1 MGAALDAFP
10 LRARGSGQK
19 SGDRRSPGRSRR
31 VRAFVQCVSEEADRT
46 AHAVHEP
53 SRRPRLVTSNVR
65 SRLSAQRHHVQ
76 AWLAHGLA
84 PRLRLADAHD
94 PWLGDTGWHQEAAQV
109 RPPYTPAS
117 SLTVCSAVDGYLQR
131 EREQRRQAMCVGD
144 RRRGAGLTR
153 WAAVDSTRRGWSW
166 RRRPRSRPSVPRRTP
181 VRRRA
186 RRTRVLTCADGEGM
200 TLEKLEAAVVEQ
212 GKVFPRCVRVC
223 SIAFRDRSTRS
234 VARRLMIE
242 LADTWTGIGRS

>member
-1 MGAALDAFP
+1 MSKPGSRTGSRP
-10 LRARGSGQK
+10 GSGWQTPTI
-19 SGDRRSPGRSRR
+19 PGW
-31 VRAFVQCVSEEADRT
+31 ATPDGIKKQLKCVLT
-46 AHAVHEP
+46 VTP
-53 SRRPRLVTSNVR
+53 ST
-65 SRLSAQRHHVQ
+65 
-76 AWLAHGLA
+76 
-84 PRLRLADAHD
+84 
-94 PWLGDTGWHQEAAQV
+94 
-109 RPPYTPAS
+109 
-117 SLTVCSAVDGYLQR
+117 SLTVFSAVDGYLQR